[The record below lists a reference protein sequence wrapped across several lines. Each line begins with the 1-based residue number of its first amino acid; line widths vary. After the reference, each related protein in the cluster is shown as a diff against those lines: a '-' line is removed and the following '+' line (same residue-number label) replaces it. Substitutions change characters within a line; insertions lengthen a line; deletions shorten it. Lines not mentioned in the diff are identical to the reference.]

1 MKLRAAVLLLAT
13 LFIPAAPALAVD
25 IDTLEKSV
33 VRIDVSLADGTS
45 GGSGSVVAN
54 GVVLTNH
61 HVIEGGTD
69 ISVGSK
75 HTGDRFYDARILW
88 QSPELDLA
96 VLQVD
101 GLPPLPVATL
111 AIQEPNK
118 GEKVWAMGYPGAS
131 DLGRELT
138 SDATVTGGVISLFH
152 NQPWSS
158 GGTPLAIIQHDA
170 AVNPGNSGG
179 PLFDD
184 CGRVVGVNTA
194 KAVQEAVEGVF
205 WASRI
210 TEAIREMEREGIT
223 LQKDDTACIA
233 TASDGGVAAAQQ
245 EAEAAQQAAD
255 AAGQAAD
262 AASQEADA
270 ANQAA
275 KKAQLNTFIIGLI
288 VGLLSLL
295 AIVLALRKPRQQ
307 IIRQVSRAVDGL
319 NKISR
324 LASNIHR
331 PAVVL
336 AGFDAAGKKLRIAV
350 PSRGAS
356 ASGGGYVVG
365 RHGALVDQVVADANI
380 SRRHARITVEHGQCA
395 IEDLNT
401 SNGTRVNGVRLVAFE
416 PAAITAGDKIHLA
429 TIEMQ
434 VSV

>member
-1 MKLRAAVLLLAT
+1 MKLRTAVLLLAALLT
-13 LFIPAAPALAVD
+13 PAAAAIAVD
-25 IDTLEKSV
+25 IGTLEKSV
-33 VRIDVSLADGTS
+33 VRIVVSLAGGT
-45 GGSGSVVAN
+45 GTGSGSVVAN

-75 HTGDRFYDARILW
+75 HTGDSLYDARILW

-111 AIQEPNK
+111 AIQKSGK

-131 DLGRELT
+131 DLGRQLT
-138 SDATVTGGVISLFH
+138 SEATVTGGVISLFH
-152 NQPWSS
+152 RQPWPEGSVA
-158 GGTPLAIIQHDA
+158 LWIIQHDA
-170 AVNPGNSGG
+170 VVNPGNSGG

-184 CGRVVGVNTA
+184 CGRVVGVNTR

-210 TEAIREMEREGIT
+210 TEAIRELEREGIT
-223 LQKDDTACIA
+223 LQKDDTACTA

-245 EAEAAQQAAD
+245 EAA
-255 AAGQAAD
+255 
-262 AASQEADA
+262 A

-275 KKAQLNTFIIGLI
+275 KKAQRNSLIIGLI

-295 AIVLALRKPRQQ
+295 AIALALRKPRQQ
-307 IIRQVSRAVDGL
+307 VFRQVSRAIDG
-319 NKISR
+319 ISKMSHR
-324 LASNIHR
+324 AANIHR

-336 AGFDAAGKKLRIAV
+336 AGFDGAGKKLRIAV

-365 RHGALVDQVVADANI
+365 RHGALVDEVVADTNI
-380 SRRHARITVEHGQCA
+380 SRRHARITVEHGRCA
-395 IEDLNT
+395 IEDLNS

-434 VSV
+434 VSVQIS

>member
-1 MKLRAAVLLLAT
+1 MRLRAAVLLLAT
-13 LFIPAAPALAVD
+13 LLTPAATAIAVD
-25 IDTLEKSV
+25 IGTLEKSV
-33 VRIDVSLADGTS
+33 VRIVVSLVDGT
-45 GGSGSVVAN
+45 GTGSGSVVAN

-75 HTGDRFYDARILW
+75 HTGDTLYDARILW
-88 QSPELDLA
+88 KSAELDLA

-111 AIQEPNK
+111 AIQKSGK

-131 DLGRELT
+131 DLGRQLT
-138 SDATVTGGVISLFH
+138 SEATVTGGVISLFH
-152 NQPWSS
+152 RQPWPQGSVA
-158 GGTPLAIIQHDA
+158 LWIIQHDA
-170 AVNPGNSGG
+170 VVNPGNSGG

-194 KAVQEAVEGVF
+194 KAVREAVEGVF

-223 LQKDDTACIA
+223 LQKDNA
-233 TASDGGVAAAQQ
+233 TCTPSDGGVAQAQQ
-245 EAEAAQQAAD
+245 EAEAAA
-255 AAGQAAD
+255 
-262 AASQEADA
+262 
-270 ANQAA
+270 QAA
-275 KKAQLNTFIIGLI
+275 KKAQRNTFIIGLI

-307 IIRQVSRAVDGL
+307 IIRQVSRAVDGF
-319 NKISR
+319 NQISR

-336 AGFDAAGKKLRIAV
+336 AGFDGAGKKLRIAV

-380 SRRHARITVEHGQCA
+380 SRRHARITVEHGRCA
-395 IEDLNT
+395 IEDLN
-401 SNGTRVNGVRLVAFE
+401 SKNGTRVNGVRLVAFE

-434 VSV
+434 VSVQVS

>member
-1 MKLRAAVLLLAT
+1 MRLRAAVLLLAT
-13 LFIPAAPALAVD
+13 LLTPAAAAIAVD
-25 IDTLEKSV
+25 IGTLEKSV
-33 VRIDVSLADGTS
+33 VRIVVSLAGGT
-45 GGSGSVVAN
+45 GTGSGSVVAN

-75 HTGDRFYDARILW
+75 HTGDTLYDARILW

-101 GLPPLPVATL
+101 DLPPLPVATL
-111 AIQEPNK
+111 AIQKSGK

-131 DLGRELT
+131 DLGRQLT
-138 SDATVTGGVISLFH
+138 SEATVTGGVISLFH
-152 NQPWSS
+152 RQPWPEGSVA
-158 GGTPLAIIQHDA
+158 LWIIQHDA

-184 CGRVVGVNTA
+184 CGRIVGVNTA
-194 KAVQEAVEGVF
+194 KAVREAVEGVF

-210 TEAIREMEREGIT
+210 TEAIREMEREGIN
-223 LQKDDTACIA
+223 LQKDNA
-233 TASDGGVAAAQQ
+233 TCTPSEGGAAQAQQ
-245 EAEAAQQAAD
+245 EAA
-255 AAGQAAD
+255 
-262 AASQEADA
+262 A

-275 KKAQLNTFIIGLI
+275 KKAQRNTFIIGLI

-295 AIVLALRKPRQQ
+295 AIALALRKPRQQ
-307 IIRQVSRAVDGL
+307 VFRQVSRAIDG
-319 NKISR
+319 ISKMSHR
-324 LASNIHR
+324 AANIRR

-336 AGFDAAGKKLRIAV
+336 AGFDGAGKKLRIAV

-365 RHGALVDQVVADANI
+365 RNGALVDQVVADANI
-380 SRRHARITVEHGQCA
+380 SRRHARITVEHGRCA
-395 IEDLNT
+395 IEDLN
-401 SNGTRVNGVRLVAFE
+401 SKNGTRVNGVRLVAFE
-416 PAAITAGDKIHLA
+416 PVAITAGDKIHLA

-434 VSV
+434 VSVQVS

>member
-1 MKLRAAVLLLAT
+1 MRLRAAVLLLAT
-13 LFIPAAPALAVD
+13 LLTPAAAAIAVD
-25 IDTLEKSV
+25 IGTLEKSV
-33 VRIDVSLADGTS
+33 VRIVVSLAGGT
-45 GGSGSVVAN
+45 GTGSGSVVAN

-75 HTGDRFYDARILW
+75 HTGDSVFDARVLW
-88 QSPELDLA
+88 HSSALDLA
-96 VLQVD
+96 ILQVD
-101 GLPPLPVATL
+101 GLPLPAVTL
-111 AIQEPNK
+111 ATQKPNK
-118 GEKVWAMGYPGAS
+118 GEKVWVLGYPGAS
-131 DLGRELT
+131 DYGQLT

-152 NQPWSS
+152 HQPWSS
-158 GGTPLAIIQHDA
+158 GDTPLAIIQHDA

-184 CGRVVGVNTA
+184 CGRVVGVNTE
-194 KAVQEAVEGVF
+194 KTVHESVEGVSL
-205 WASRI
+205 ASRI

-223 LQKDDTACIA
+223 LQKDNA
-233 TASDGGVAAAQQ
+233 TCTPSEGGAAQAQQ
-245 EAEAAQQAAD
+245 EAAAAQ
-255 AAGQAAD
+255 QAAD

-270 ANQAA
+270 AAQAA
-275 KKAQLNTFIIGLI
+275 KKAQRNTFIIGLI

-307 IIRQVSRAVDGL
+307 VFRQVSRAVDGL

-324 LASNIHR
+324 LAANIRR

-336 AGFDAAGKKLRIAV
+336 AGFDADGKKLRIAV

-356 ASGGGYVVG
+356 ASDGGYVVG
-365 RHGALVDQVVADANI
+365 RHGALVDEVVADANI

-395 IEDLNT
+395 IEDLNS
-401 SNGTRVNGVRLVAFE
+401 SNGTRVNGVRLVAFA

-429 TIEMQ
+429 IIELQ
-434 VSV
+434 VSVQVS

>member
-1 MKLRAAVLLLAT
+1 MRLRAAVLLLAT
-13 LFIPAAPALAVD
+13 LLTPAAAAIAVD

-33 VRIDVSLADGTS
+33 VRIVVSLADGT
-45 GGSGSVVAN
+45 GTGSGSVVAN

-75 HTGDRFYDARILW
+75 HTGDTLYDARILW
-88 QSPELDLA
+88 KSPELDLA

-111 AIQEPNK
+111 AIQKSGK

-131 DLGRELT
+131 DLGRQLT
-138 SDATVTGGVISLFH
+138 SEATVTGGVISLFH
-152 NQPWSS
+152 RQPWPQGSVA
-158 GGTPLAIIQHDA
+158 LWIIQHDA

-194 KAVQEAVEGVF
+194 KAVREAVEGVF

-223 LQKDDTACIA
+223 LQKDNA
-233 TASDGGVAAAQQ
+233 TCTPSDGGVAQAQQ
-245 EAEAAQQAAD
+245 EAEAA
-255 AAGQAAD
+255 G
-262 AASQEADA
+262 
-270 ANQAA
+270 QAA
-275 KKAQLNTFIIGLI
+275 KKAQRNTFIIGLI

-307 IIRQVSRAVDGL
+307 VFRQVSRAVDGL

-336 AGFDAAGKKLRIAV
+336 AGFDGAGKKLRIAV

-365 RHGALVDQVVADANI
+365 RHGALVDEVVADANI

-395 IEDLNT
+395 IEDLNS

-434 VSV
+434 VSVQVS

>member
-1 MKLRAAVLLLAT
+1 MRLRAAVLLLAT
-13 LFIPAAPALAVD
+13 LLTPAAAAIAVD
-25 IDTLEKSV
+25 IGTLEKSV
-33 VRIDVSLADGTS
+33 VRIVVSLADGT
-45 GGSGSVVAN
+45 GTGSGSVVAN

-75 HTGDRFYDARILW
+75 HTGDTLYDARILW
-88 QSPELDLA
+88 KSAELDLA

-111 AIQEPNK
+111 AIQKSGK

-131 DLGRELT
+131 DLGRQLT
-138 SDATVTGGVISLFH
+138 SEATVTGGVISLFH
-152 NQPWSS
+152 RQPWPQGSVA
-158 GGTPLAIIQHDA
+158 LWIIQHDA
-170 AVNPGNSGG
+170 VVNPGNSGG

-194 KAVQEAVEGVF
+194 KAVREAVEGVF

-223 LQKDDTACIA
+223 LQKDNA
-233 TASDGGVAAAQQ
+233 TCTPSDGAAA
-245 EAEAAQQAAD
+245 
-255 AAGQAAD
+255 G
-262 AASQEADA
+262 
-270 ANQAA
+270 QAA
-275 KKAQLNTFIIGLI
+275 KKAQRNTFIIGLI

-307 IIRQVSRAVDGL
+307 IIRQVSRAVDGF
-319 NKISR
+319 NQISR

-336 AGFDAAGKKLRIAV
+336 AGFDGAGKKLRIAV

-395 IEDLNT
+395 IEDLNS

-434 VSV
+434 VSVQVS

>member
-1 MKLRAAVLLLAT
+1 MRLRAAVLLLAT
-13 LFIPAAPALAVD
+13 LLNPAAIAVD
-25 IDTLEKSV
+25 IGTLEKSV
-33 VRIDVSLADGTS
+33 VRIVISLADGT
-45 GGSGSVVAN
+45 GTGSGSVVAN

-75 HTGDRFYDARILW
+75 HTGDTLYDARILW
-88 QSPELDLA
+88 KSAELDLA

-101 GLPPLPVATL
+101 SLPPLPVATL
-111 AIQEPNK
+111 ATQKSGK

-131 DLGRELT
+131 DLGRQLT
-138 SDATVTGGVISLFH
+138 SEATVTGGVISLFH
-152 NQPWSS
+152 RQPWPEGSVA
-158 GGTPLAIIQHDA
+158 LWIIQHDA
-170 AVNPGNSGG
+170 VVNPGNSGG

-194 KAVQEAVEGVF
+194 KAVREAVEGVF

-210 TEAIREMEREGIT
+210 TEAIREMERKNIT
-223 LQKDDTACIA
+223 LKKDDTACIA
-233 TASDGGVAAAQQ
+233 TASDGGVAQAQQ
-245 EAEAAQQAAD
+245 ETAAAQ
-255 AAGQAAD
+255 
-262 AASQEADA
+262 
-270 ANQAA
+270 QAA
-275 KKAQLNTFIIGLI
+275 KKAQRNTFIIGLI

-307 IIRQVSRAVDGL
+307 VFRQVSRAVDGL

-336 AGFDAAGKKLRIAV
+336 AGFDGAGKKLRIAV

-395 IEDLNT
+395 IEDLN
-401 SNGTRVNGVRLVAFE
+401 SKNGTRVNGVRLVAFE
-416 PAAITAGDKIHLA
+416 PATITAGDKVHLA
-429 TIEMQ
+429 TIELQ
-434 VSV
+434 VSVQVS

>member
-1 MKLRAAVLLLAT
+1 M
-13 LFIPAAPALAVD
+13 
-25 IDTLEKSV
+25 
-33 VRIDVSLADGTS
+33 
-45 GGSGSVVAN
+45 
-54 GVVLTNH
+54 
-61 HVIEGGTD
+61 
-69 ISVGSK
+69 
-75 HTGDRFYDARILW
+75 
-88 QSPELDLA
+88 
-96 VLQVD
+96 LQVD

-111 AIQEPNK
+111 ATQKSGK

-131 DLGRELT
+131 DLGRQLT
-138 SDATVTGGVISLFH
+138 SEATVTGGVISLFH
-152 NQPWSS
+152 RQPWPQGSVA
-158 GGTPLAIIQHDA
+158 LWIIQHDA

-194 KAVQEAVEGVF
+194 KAVREAVEGVF

-223 LQKDDTACIA
+223 LQKDNA
-233 TASDGGVAAAQQ
+233 TCTPSDGGAAA
-245 EAEAAQQAAD
+245 A
-255 AAGQAAD
+255 
-262 AASQEADA
+262 
-270 ANQAA
+270 QAA
-275 KKAQLNTFIIGLI
+275 KKAQRNTFIIGLI

-307 IIRQVSRAVDGL
+307 VFRQVSRAVDGF

-336 AGFDAAGKKLRIAV
+336 AGFDGAGKKLRIAV

-356 ASGGGYVVG
+356 ASDGGYVVG

-395 IEDLNT
+395 IEDLN
-401 SNGTRVNGVRLVAFE
+401 SKNGTRVNGVRLVAFE

-429 TIEMQ
+429 TIELQ
-434 VSV
+434 VSVQVS

>member
-1 MKLRAAVLLLAT
+1 MRLRTAVLLFAT
-13 LFIPAAPALAVD
+13 LLTPAAAAIAVD
-25 IDTLEKSV
+25 IGTLEKSV
-33 VRIDVSLADGTS
+33 VRIVISLADGT
-45 GGSGSVVAN
+45 GTGSGSVVAN

-61 HVIEGGTD
+61 HVIEDGD
-69 ISVGSK
+69 RIEVGSK
-75 HTGDRFYDARILW
+75 HTGDTLYDARIVW
-88 QSPELDLA
+88 KSAELDLA

-111 AIQEPNK
+111 ATQKSGK
-118 GEKVWAMGYPGAS
+118 GKKVWAMGYPGAS
-131 DLGRELT
+131 DLGRQLT
-138 SDATVTGGVISLFH
+138 SEATVTGGVISLFH
-152 NQPWSS
+152 RQPWPQGSVA
-158 GGTPLAIIQHDA
+158 LWIIQHDA
-170 AVNPGNSGG
+170 VVNPGNSGG

-194 KAVQEAVEGVF
+194 KAVREAVEGVF

-223 LQKDDTACIA
+223 LQKDNA
-233 TASDGGVAAAQQ
+233 TCTPSDGGVAQAQQ
-245 EAEAAQQAAD
+245 EAEAA
-255 AAGQAAD
+255 G
-262 AASQEADA
+262 
-270 ANQAA
+270 QAA
-275 KKAQLNTFIIGLI
+275 KKAQRNTFIIGLI

-307 IIRQVSRAVDGL
+307 IIRQVSRAVDGF

-324 LASNIHR
+324 RASFIHR

-336 AGFDAAGKKLRIAV
+336 AGFDGAGKKLRIAV

-356 ASGGGYVVG
+356 ASDGGYVVG

-395 IEDLNT
+395 IEDLN
-401 SNGTRVNGVRLVAFE
+401 SKNGTRVNGVRLVAFE

-434 VSV
+434 VSVQVS